1 MTPRLTICLALT
13 ILCGGCGGGAP
24 PISGPARQAL
34 TGTVTFN
41 GEPVEGGSIAFV
53 GQSAELRNCGA
64 PITEGKYALTRE
76 NGPNVGKYTVQIRWQ
91 RPLGKKVKNLD
102 TGKEEETS
110 VEVIPKKYN
119 DSSNETVE
127 IQSGSN
133 TFDFA
138 ITK

>member
-1 MTPRLTICLALT
+1 MAFYR
-13 ILCGGCGGGAP
+13 
-24 PISGPARQAL
+24 
-34 TGTVTFN
+34 
-41 GEPVEGGSIAFV
+41 PV
-53 GQSAELRNCGA
+53 
-64 PITEGKYALTRE
+64 
-76 NGPNVGKYTVQIRWQ
+76 RWQ